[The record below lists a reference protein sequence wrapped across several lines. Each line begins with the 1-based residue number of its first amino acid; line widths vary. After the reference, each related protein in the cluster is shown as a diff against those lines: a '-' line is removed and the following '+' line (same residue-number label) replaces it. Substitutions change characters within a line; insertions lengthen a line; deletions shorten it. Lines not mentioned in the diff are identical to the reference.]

1 MAFVTSI
8 NWGFSSIPFKP
19 QSLLYC
25 FLLLPTADTYIAMTE
40 TNTSVQ
46 KTFSQHCFRTPHQ
59 NIYQFLPGEEVPLGG
74 PTTPLSHRIHIWSNK
89 HFQRAYHGLGSKPVA
104 RALKINRFL
113 SEECQVKACDT
124 QFKKKK
130 ETKPKNPVISSF
142 KKTKP
147 KNPLISSFII
157 SPLIA
162 FFQKFLYP
170 TDYFVF

>member
-59 NIYQFLPGEEVPLGG
+59 NIYQFLPGEEVPLRG

-142 KKTKP
+142 KKQ
-147 KNPLISSFII
+147 N
-157 SPLIA
+157 
-162 FFQKFLYP
+162 QKTLWYLALLSLLS
-170 TDYFVF
+170 

>member
-46 KTFSQHCFRTPHQ
+46 TAFSQHCFRTPHQ
-59 NIYQFLPGEEVPLGG
+59 NIYQFLPGEEVPLRG

-104 RALKINRFL
+104 RALKISRFL

-124 QFKKKK
+124 QLKKKK
-130 ETKPKNPVISSF
+130 RKQNQ
-142 KKTKP
+142 KTLWYLAS

-162 FFQKFLYP
+162 FFQKFLSP